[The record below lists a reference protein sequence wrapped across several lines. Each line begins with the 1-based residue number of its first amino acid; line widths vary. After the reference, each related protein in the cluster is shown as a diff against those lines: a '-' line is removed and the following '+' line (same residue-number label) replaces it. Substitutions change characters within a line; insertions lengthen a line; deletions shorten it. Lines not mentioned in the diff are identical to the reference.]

1 MSGCV
6 SKIMS
11 VKRFKIIRSTFHP
24 EARYDRNVGDEL
36 PRTTFHTTIQK
47 IASDSFIP
55 GTDMAFYEC
64 GIASQHHLKP
74 VRMFNASK
82 PQQF

>member
-11 VKRFKIIRSTFHP
+11 VKRFKIIRSAFHP
-24 EARYDRNVGDEL
+24 EAHYDRNVGDEL

-47 IASDSFIP
+47 N
-55 GTDMAFYEC
+55 
-64 GIASQHHLKP
+64 
-74 VRMFNASK
+74 R
-82 PQQF
+82 